1 MSMSFSDD
9 EDLPLSL
16 LNQDGLVANECYP
29 QMLINDPSF
38 AILNNDPYFLRN
50 ARTPD
55 ARFASGTIDP
65 SLINGR
71 SPPFPVAK
79 RGLLLNRND
88 FSVDNTTASRRLTDL
103 EFEVLEKKARI
114 VKKFRDLE
122 EEMIQAEKI
131 ECEKE
136 ACSSRQNQMQY
147 VTLSPMSSDA
157 T

>member
-9 EDLPLSL
+9 DDLPLSL
-16 LNQDGLVANECYP
+16 LAQDGLVANECYP

-71 SPPFPVAK
+71 SPPFPLAK
-79 RGLLLNRND
+79 RDLLLDRND
-88 FSVDNTTASRRLTDL
+88 FFVDNTTASRRLTDL
-103 EFEVLEKKARI
+103 EFDVLENKARM

-122 EEMIQAEKI
+122 GKMRQAEKMEEI

-136 ACSSRQNQMQY
+136 ACSSRQSKMQ
-147 VTLSPMSSDA
+147 
-157 T
+157 